1 MSEQRPPHHDTLFAE
16 RYRAISSRDQRFDGQ
31 FFTAVKT
38 TRIYCRPSCPARTP
52 KPENVTFFTTSAAAH
67 EAGFR
72 ACKRCLP
79 EATPGTP
86 EWNIRQDLAARAMRL
101 ISDGVVDR
109 SGVEGLAAQLG
120 YTPRHVHRTLVA
132 ELGASPVSLAR
143 AKRAQLARSLLV
155 GTDLKLADA
164 AFAAGF
170 GSIRQFNDTM
180 RAVFDAQPSAIRERA
195 QHSTATL
202 TSGSTVLGPRIQV
215 TLSLPVR
222 APFDALG
229 VFEFL
234 AARAIVGVEQA
245 DLSDPSHLMY
255 ARTVAL
261 PSGPGAFRIRATRMP
276 EVRTAPVAAHASLTE
291 AETRQLP
298 QPWRL
303 HADLELSE
311 LSDIPV
317 VLARI
322 RRLLDL
328 DADCEGIDQAL
339 LHDPHL
345 RPLVE
350 RTPGIRVPGSVDPN
364 EMVIRAIVGQQISVP
379 AARGHLARLAN
390 IAGRP
395 YESGFDGLTTL
406 FPAPEQIANAV
417 VPVSQDTPL
426 DPDRALRLPRRSMT
440 AIHTAA
446 RRLAT
451 GELQV
456 HIGADGTQLTQDFL
470 ALPGVGPWTAAY
482 IALRVLGD
490 SDSWMIGDVALIA
503 GARAMGLLSDS
514 LPNKQA
520 EHRAL
525 AEYARVWAPWRSY
538 ASMHL
543 WKAASSIPR
552 PSSLTDRELA

>member
-1 MSEQRPPHHDTLFAE
+1 
-16 RYRAISSRDQRFDGQ
+16 
-31 FFTAVKT
+31 
-38 TRIYCRPSCPARTP
+38 
-52 KPENVTFFTTSAAAH
+52 
-67 EAGFR
+67 
-72 ACKRCLP
+72 
-79 EATPGTP
+79 
-86 EWNIRQDLAARAMRL
+86 
-101 ISDGVVDR
+101 
-109 SGVEGLAAQLG
+109 
-120 YTPRHVHRTLVA
+120 
-132 ELGASPVSLAR
+132 
-143 AKRAQLARSLLV
+143 
-155 GTDLKLADA
+155 
-164 AFAAGF
+164 
-170 GSIRQFNDTM
+170 
-180 RAVFDAQPSAIRERA
+180 
-195 QHSTATL
+195 
-202 TSGSTVLGPRIQV
+202 
-215 TLSLPVR
+215 
-222 APFDALG
+222 
-229 VFEFL
+229 
-234 AARAIVGVEQA
+234 
-245 DLSDPSHLMY
+245 
-255 ARTVAL
+255 
-261 PSGPGAFRIRATRMP
+261 
-276 EVRTAPVAAHASLTE
+276 
-291 AETRQLP
+291 
-298 QPWRL
+298 L

-322 RRLLDL
+322 RRLLVL

-456 HIGADGTQLTQDFL
+456 HIGADGAQLTQDLL

-503 GARAMGLLSDS
+503 GARATGLLSDS

-552 PSSLTDRELA
+552 PSSSTDRELP